1 MTTFNNMKTLFNDI
15 FPQLMGK
22 EKIPSAVETCFIEL
36 MKSNPNDI
44 ILKSIKQ
51 YFYPSVTSQEK
62 NSNNKFWFQK
72 YESDNIYNESSF
84 ALDILIIL
92 KNYVKNKDTK
102 RASRQIEQLME
113 KFNSYKNAN
122 YYILL
127 TTKEKINI
135 LSNLSAYFQKDPK
148 FFKDTFNIDIN
159 ISDDITNSELL
170 ENLFIGNTITERE
183 ILLYKNIDKME
194 KNYNKLSEDYN
205 SYKSWS
211 QKQIIEMNEKLD
223 KIYLRDTIKYSIKYL
238 YRLFYSKYFIDQE
251 FKSNV
256 YEEICSLK
264 GLLKNPQ
271 FKDYSYL
278 LEFLESVEFGDLIKL
293 NKTAHPNMKE
303 RNFDLIKSYVDN
315 KKPYLNKVIKFL
327 KGLPGINDYINLEID
342 FYFNKDLL
350 EEKINESFNFETFYE
365 QAIGI

>member
-1 MTTFNNMKTLFNDI
+1 MTTSKNMRTLFNEI

-62 NSNNKFWFQK
+62 NPNNKFWFQK
-72 YESDNIYNESSF
+72 YENDNIYNESSF

-92 KNYVKNKDTK
+92 KNYVKNKDAK
-102 RASRQIEQLME
+102 KASRQIEKLIE

-122 YYILL
+122 YFILL

-135 LSNLSAYFQKDPK
+135 LSNLSAYLQKDLK
-148 FFKDTFNIDIN
+148 YFKDTFNVDIN
-159 ISDDITNSELL
+159 ISDDITDSELL
-170 ENLFIGNTITERE
+170 EDLFLGNTITERE
-183 ILLYKNIDKME
+183 IDLYKNIDKIE
-194 KNYNKLSEDYN
+194 KNYNKLNEDYN
-205 SYKSWS
+205 KL
-211 QKQIIEMNEKLD
+211 QEQITEMNEKLE

-238 YRLFYSKYFIDQE
+238 YRLFYKKYFTDHE

-256 YEEICSLK
+256 YDEICSLK
-264 GLLKNPQ
+264 GLLKNPR
-271 FKDYSYL
+271 FIDYSYL

-315 KKPYLNKVIKFL
+315 KKPYLNKVVNFL

-350 EEKINESFNFETFYE
+350 EEKINESFNFETLYE